1 MGEAEQGKEKQ
12 HPAYAWRFTY
22 GILFKFHSHPMLSPS
37 PYFINE
43 ATEAEMLIILLK
55 VSLWESNL
63 AKVQYQILWPSKLL
77 NFREEDYP
85 HGYMT
90 VYPGSWDRNV
100 LDGHNWWGIIR
111 GITVSPLWTE
121 VSALIGGV
129 LSQITNNASG

>member
-1 MGEAEQGKEKQ
+1 MGEAEQGEEKQ
-12 HPAYAWRFTY
+12 HPAYAWHFTY
-22 GILFKFHSHPMLSPS
+22 RILFKFHSHPMLPPS

-90 VYPGSWDRNV
+90 VLPWVLGQKCPG
-100 LDGHNWWGIIR
+100 
-111 GITVSPLWTE
+111 WTQ
-121 VSALIGGV
+121 LMRHY
-129 LSQITNNASG
+129 